1 MSKCIDLTGATL
13 TLKDDK
19 LTKEKVENF
28 VMNNDDELF
37 DIIQSSNFRRY
48 VLYFYFTYF
57 WGGGEEP
64 DTFEEVGGC
73 EELWFDYSNDSNHW
87 SIKPII
93 EEQFWSS
100 TSGLEYPVKL
110 QNLQPADDSGILQNR
125 AFIDFI
131 CDICTIE
138 GGIWEAETP
147 SAIITYNGSETTVL
161 SGQTATLPCSN
172 RVMKTDV
179 VISIK

>member
-1 MSKCIDLTGATL
+1 MSKCIDLTGANI
-13 TLKDDK
+13 TLKDNR
-19 LTKEKVENF
+19 LTREKVENF
-28 VMNNDDELF
+28 VMNNQELF
-37 DIIQSSNFRRY
+37 NVQRDDYCTTYSLFFKY
-48 VLYFYFTYF
+48 VYFIGNEITNIFEKVGNSEELGFMYVEEYLCVNPTI
-57 WGGGEEP
+57 EEP
-64 DTFEEVGGC
+64 
-73 EELWFDYSNDSNHW
+73 
-87 SIKPII
+87 
-93 EEQFWSS
+93 FWSS
-100 TSGLEYPVKL
+100 SSGLEYPVKL